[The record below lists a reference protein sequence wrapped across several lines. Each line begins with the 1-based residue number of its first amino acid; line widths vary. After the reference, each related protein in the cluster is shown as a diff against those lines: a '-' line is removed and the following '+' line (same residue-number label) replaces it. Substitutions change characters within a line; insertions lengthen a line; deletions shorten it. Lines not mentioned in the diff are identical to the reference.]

1 MKNVSLFFLLI
12 TFVMQIVAQEEK
24 PMDDLPYYE
33 VPEYYKT
40 YTVGTV
46 SARMIDGLG
55 FRYRWSTED
64 LREVDLVYRPSE
76 GARTVLETIDHVYG
90 LSKIIVNTV
99 SEVPTD
105 FTIERSELS
114 YIEKRTQTLEN
125 FKKASD
131 ILKEIKDLEELK
143 IKFVSKNGSSEYP
156 FWDLINGPI
165 EDAVWHSGQL
175 VSFRRSSGN
184 PMNPKVNFLT
194 GKVRD

>member
-1 MKNVSLFFLLI
+1 
-12 TFVMQIVAQEEK
+12 MQVAAQEEK
-24 PMDDLPYYE
+24 TMDELPYYH
-33 VPEYYKT
+33 VPEYYET

-64 LREVDLVYRPSE
+64 LREEDLAFRPSD
-76 GARTVLETIDHVYG
+76 GARTVMETIDHIYG
-90 LSKIIVNTV
+90 LSKIIINTV

-105 FTIERSELS
+105 FTTEPLELS
-114 YIEKRTQTLEN
+114 YLEKRTQTLQN
-125 FKKASD
+125 FKRASD
-131 ILKEIKDLEELK
+131 ILNEINDLDELK
-143 IKFVSKNGSSEYP
+143 IKFVSKNGTREYP
-156 FWDLINGPI
+156 FWNLINGPI

-184 PMNPKVNFLT
+184 PINPKVSFLT